1 MENHFSQNTAAA
13 NKSVQKDP
21 RKEDCHNNY
30 SHRGKG
36 ASKKMV
42 KAEVVFYFSYLKKLM
57 KLFFSTSNC
66 KARLQQNC

>member
-42 KAEVVFYFSYLKKLM
+42 EAEGGVQLPKETDEVVF
-57 KLFFSTSNC
+57 
-66 KARLQQNC
+66 QH